1 MHPDQGSYLNL
12 AKGVDAKT
20 AASFAGM
27 FCIGITVGRGI
38 NGFIAMKLNDRQM
51 IRMGQA
57 IILSGIIVMLLP
69 FGQMVSLLGCC
80 FSVYGTNRPDQA
92 SCSFHPDGS

>member
-1 MHPDQGSYLNL
+1 MLWASSYLNL

-38 NGFIAMKLNDRQM
+38 NGFIAMKLNDR
-51 IRMGQA
+51 
-57 IILSGIIVMLLP
+57 
-69 FGQMVSLLGCC
+69 
-80 FSVYGTNRPDQA
+80 
-92 SCSFHPDGS
+92 